1 MAWLV
6 LGLLLWTGAH
16 FFKRVLPRQRAVMG
30 KAGRGLVALLIVG
43 GIVSMVVGYRA
54 TDYVHLYDLP
64 DWVWWLNNALMLV
77 ALFLLDVAKAGV
89 VRHHIRHPMLTAA
102 VVWSAAHLLV
112 NGDLAA
118 LILFGGLGLWALAEM
133 VIINRAEGPWEA
145 PPPGSI
151 AKDVRTAAI
160 AVVLYALI
168 VGAHYWFGFTVLAV
182 MRS

>member
-6 LGLLLWTGAH
+6 LGLMLWTGAH
-16 FFKRVLPRQRAVMG
+16 FFKRVLPVQRAAMG
-30 KAGRGLVALLIVG
+30 KAGRGLVALLIVA
-43 GIVSMVVGYRA
+43 GIVLMVVGYRA

-64 DWVWWLNNALMLV
+64 AGVWWLNNVLMLV

-89 VRHHIRHPMLTAA
+89 VRQHIRHPMLTAV
-102 VVWSAAHLLV
+102 VVWMAAHLLI

-133 VIINRAEGPWEA
+133 VVLNHAEGPWEA
-145 PPPGSI
+145 PPPGTI
-151 AKDVRTAAI
+151 ARDVRTAAI

-182 MRS
+182 MR